1 MAVPQV
7 SHKNWW
13 RTKANAQVAMGNHQV
28 DAQELAFNTCLELL
42 LTENATYRGMA
53 SEHSKDRSVT
63 HSHPDWE
70 RGVTVVRDYGD
81 RERHHRPSVDSDVLS
96 RFEEQVAEEW
106 PNIPTEDLSFDRKLS
121 LLLEIREKWL
131 DGLTNSVGMKNEA
144 TEEVVELD

>member
-7 SHKNWW
+7 SHENWW

-42 LTENATYRGMA
+42 LTESDTYRGMA
-53 SEHSKDRSVT
+53 AEHSKNTRTT
-63 HSHPDWE
+63 HSHPDW
-70 RGVTVVRDYGD
+70 GVKVRVMRDYGD

-131 DGLTNSVGMKNEA
+131 DGLTNDVIMKNEA
-144 TEEVVELD
+144 TEEVVELN